1 MSISLPSYYIPTF
14 RLNLNITRDCV
25 IGDTESNLESQIL
38 FGPSFTDPVGL
49 TIESC
54 VAFCNAQGSDLLAS
68 RAMNAVS
75 SLTHIEQF
83 GTLHLY
89 VECSNIYNPWTCFE
103 SDPGECSFAGFADSC
118 PGNPVES
125 CGLQN
130 GSPPLFNLFLNSDS
144 QFNCS
149 FPVWPGGAA
158 LTPGGGSQW
167 RFSYFYK

>member
-1 MSISLPSYYIPTF
+1 MRKVPDLP
-14 RLNLNITRDCV
+14 
-25 IGDTESNLESQIL
+25 
-38 FGPSFTDPVGL
+38 
-49 TIESC
+49 
-54 VAFCNAQGSDLLAS
+54 AS
-68 RAMNAVS
+68 RAMSAVS

-167 RFSYFYK
+167 RFSYFYKYVAQPTNTFISISEV